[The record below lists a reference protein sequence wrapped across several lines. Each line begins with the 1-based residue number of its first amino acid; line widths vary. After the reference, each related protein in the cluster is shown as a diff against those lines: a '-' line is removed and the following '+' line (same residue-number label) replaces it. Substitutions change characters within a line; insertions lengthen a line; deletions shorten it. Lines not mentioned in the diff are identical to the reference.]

1 MRRGLLRACSSV
13 SLIGIP
19 SPRGGS
25 WLDGS
30 GVTAVTGNVSHG
42 DGGSRRVG
50 SEGTAL
56 LTSPCWD
63 TLREDGENP
72 QGLDALGP

>member
-1 MRRGLLRACSSV
+1 M
-13 SLIGIP
+13 
-19 SPRGGS
+19 
-25 WLDGS
+25 
-30 GVTAVTGNVSHG
+30 TGNVSHG

-56 LTSPCWD
+56 LTSPCRD

-72 QGLDALGP
+72 RGLDALGS